1 MKKAILFFT
10 LLFAL
15 SLSTSAQSLV
25 LSDDAGD
32 LPDGAIVNVTGE
44 GSGGQIAAHINVT
57 NTAEEQLI
65 VLCKKYYLDVVDGSM
80 NTFCWGGTCYGPD
93 VMVSQNADT
102 IQPAETITEFAG
114 DYIPNNT
121 FGISTIMYVWY
132 DMNNP
137 SDSTYAI
144 VNFNTMVEKKLELVG
159 PDNTILEDGAT
170 LAVNGEIND
179 QIIAHGIKVV
189 NFTEEIVD
197 VKVRKIIEDTIDGTE
212 NAFFWDLEY
221 GVEQYESAAVAMA
234 SLKTFYDF
242 RGFYWPYNEEGTST
256 ITYVYFDVLDPDH
269 KVSLTIEY
277 TAEDTQGFEEEDAL
291 ADFSH
296 AFPNPANSMVNFEY
310 ELSPDVQ
317 EARIVI
323 SNLLG
328 TTIRE
333 IPVSKENGSI
343 TIDVSDLTEGL
354 YLYSVI
360 INDRSKLT
368 RKLVVK
374 H

>member
-1 MKKAILFFT
+1 MKKRILFYS
-10 LLFAL
+10 LWFAF
-15 SLSTSAQSLV
+15 SLSASAQSLV
-25 LSDDAGD
+25 MSDDEGD
-32 LPDGAIVNVTGE
+32 LPMGAIVNVTGE

-65 VLCKKYYLDVVDGSM
+65 VLCRKYYLDVVEGSM
-80 NTFCWGGTCYGPD
+80 NTFCWGGTCYGPN
-93 VMVSQNADT
+93 VMISQNADT

-144 VNFNTMVEKKLELVG
+144 VNFNTMIEKKLELVG

-170 LAVNGEIND
+170 LAVNGEINE
-179 QIIAHGIKVV
+179 QIIAYGIKLV
-189 NFTEEIVD
+189 NFTDDIVD
-197 VKVRKIIEDTIDGTE
+197 VKVRKVIEDTIDGTE

-242 RGFYWPYNEEGTST
+242 RGLYWPYNEEGTST
-256 ITYVYFDVLDPDH
+256 ITYVFFDVLDPDH
-269 KVSLTIEY
+269 KVSLTVEY
-277 TAEDTQGFEEEDAL
+277 TAEDSQGLGEEDAL

-296 AFPNPANSMVNFEY
+296 AFPNPANNLVNFEY
-310 ELSPDVQ
+310 ELSHDVQ
-317 EARIVI
+317 NARII
-323 SNLLG
+323 IRNLLG
-328 TTIRE
+328 KTMRE
-333 IPVSKENGSI
+333 IPVSKDYSSVS
-343 TIDVSDLTEGL
+343 IDVSDLTEGL
-354 YLYSVI
+354 YLYSVLI
-360 INDRSKLT
+360 DDRSILT